1 MNIKEKVK
9 NLPLSPG
16 VYLMKDSQGRIIYVG
31 KAKSLKKRVQSYF
44 QNLKA
49 HPQKIKKLVANLNDF
64 DYILTDTE
72 FEAFMLECKLI
83 KEIKPIFNRKMKS
96 PKSYTYIVIKMEKD
110 YQILEVTDKFID
122 NDTNQYFG
130 PFINKYTA
138 ERAIQGL
145 KEAFKISCSNPFMKN
160 GPCLN
165 YSLGLCI
172 GMCLG
177 GQALDLY
184 DNIINKI
191 IDLLSGTDFSI
202 LEELN
207 QSMINA
213 SEQFDFEAAAKYRNI
228 LDAINAIIYKEQV
241 IEFTEED
248 KNFVVRESLTDST
261 FKLFFIKGNKILFSE
276 KYHLGSTTELEL
288 LSNIK
293 EKILTYSNKASSPA
307 KVSKDDLDEAQIIY
321 SYIKSENCSFK
332 IIPENGIESKKTAL
346 IDEAL
351 YELIYHHK

>member
-9 NLPLSPG
+9 DLPLTPG
-16 VYLMKDSQGRIIYVG
+16 VYLMKDSQGHIIYVG
-31 KAKSLKKRVQSYF
+31 KAKNLKRRVQSYF
-44 QNLKA
+44 QNIKA
-49 HPQKIKKLVANLNDF
+49 HPQKIKKLMANLNDF

-83 KEIKPIFNRKMKS
+83 KEMKPIFNRKMKS
-96 PKSYTYIVIKMEKD
+96 PKSYPYIVIKMD
-110 YQILEVTDKFID
+110 NGHQILEVTDKIID
-122 NDTNQYFG
+122 NDKNLYFG
-130 PFINKYTA
+130 PFINKYTT

-145 KEAFKISCSNPFMKN
+145 KEAFKISCSKPFMKN

-177 GQALDLY
+177 GHALDHY

-207 QSMINA
+207 QSMITA
-213 SEQFDFEAAAKYRNI
+213 SEQFDFETAAKYRNM
-228 LDAINAIIYKEQV
+228 LDAINPIIYKEQV
-241 IEFTEED
+241 IEFTEEN
-248 KNFVVRESLTDST
+248 KTIVVRESLNDST
-261 FKLFFIKGNKILFSE
+261 FKLFFIKGNKVLFSE
-276 KYHLGSTTELEL
+276 KYHLGCTNGLEHL
-288 LSNIK
+288 QSIK
-293 EKILTYSNKASSPA
+293 EKILTNFNPSTSPT
-307 KVSKDDLDEAQIIY
+307 KVSKNDLDEAQIIY
-321 SYIKSENCSFK
+321 SYLMSENCSYK
-332 IIPENGIESKKTAL
+332 IIPEIWLESEKRTL

-351 YELIYHHK
+351 NELIIHYV